1 MGTGMEGQTGILF
14 IVGAC
19 ACVLLLGAMR
29 RRAEWLLNF
38 ILRAVVGTLA
48 IFFINVAM
56 QKAGVVSLIGL
67 NPVTVLTSGLLGF
80 PGLAMLYGIH
90 FYKTM

>member
-1 MGTGMEGQTGILF
+1 MEGQTGILF

-48 IFFINVAM
+48 IFFINAAM
-56 QKAGVVSLIGL
+56 QKAGMVSLVGL

>member
-1 MGTGMEGQTGILF
+1 MEGQTGTLF

-48 IFFINVAM
+48 IFFINVTM
-56 QKAGVVSLIGL
+56 QKAGMVSLIGL